1 MGTKTDIMKANKYIH
16 YKVETAITAQ
26 LSKTDLTAAQSHVL
40 MCIMDGGDIYSSDIH
55 RRLHISRSSVSGLI
69 KKLRAN
75 GYITYESDGEC
86 SDERHKRICVT
97 DKAWE
102 HKAEIDRCMK
112 NIENTAFE
120 GFSDDELDTLSR
132 LLAKM
137 AENTKQITKGGL

>member
-1 MGTKTDIMKANKYIH
+1 METKTNIMKATKYIH

-55 RRLHISRSSVSGLI
+55 RRLHISRSTVSGLI

-75 GYITYESDGEC
+75 GYITYENGSEC
-86 SDERHKRICVT
+86 CDERHKRICVT
-97 DKAWE
+97 DKARE

-112 NIENTAFE
+112 NIESTAFE
-120 GFSDDELDTLSR
+120 GFTKEELDTLNG
-132 LLAKM
+132 LLTKM